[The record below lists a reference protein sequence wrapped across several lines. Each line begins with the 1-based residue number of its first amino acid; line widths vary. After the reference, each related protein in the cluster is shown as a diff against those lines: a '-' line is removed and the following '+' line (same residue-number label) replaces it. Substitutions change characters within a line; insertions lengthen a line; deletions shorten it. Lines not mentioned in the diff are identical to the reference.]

1 MNCDLNVIRELLC
14 RDILGQIGEEYGRRF
29 ANLKERGTDAKLKM
43 VKIFDVDEGSILV
56 NMDRYDQPKSLFR
69 NEKGQRKRC
78 DYVLLTIFN
87 NQHFMLF
94 VEMKS
99 STAPKL
105 EIQRQFKAAECVMD
119 YCNAALNRFHDQNNL
134 LDSFRKRFVVFY
146 KPRSIAKRTT
156 RPQCTT
162 QLNDRPDRAFKY
174 PSPHNPSIGC
184 LVKP

>member
-1 MNCDLNVIRELLC
+1 MNGDLNVVLDLLV
-14 RDILGQIGEEYGRRF
+14 DNMLGEFAQEHGRRF
-29 ANLKERGTDAKLKM
+29 AQLKERGADAKMKT
-43 VKIFDVDEGSILV
+43 VRIFDVPDNSILV
-56 NMDRYDQPKSLFR
+56 NLDRYDQPKTLFKNDR
-69 NEKGQRKRC
+69 GQRKRC
-78 DYVLLTIFN
+78 DYVLLTTFN
-87 NQHFMLF
+87 NQLYMLF
-94 VEMKS
+94 IEMKS

-105 EIQRQFKAAECVMD
+105 EIQRQFKGAECVMD

-134 LDSFRKRFVVFY
+134 LNSFRKRFVVFY

-174 PSPHNPSIGC
+174 PSPHNPLIGC